1 MARQALNTYLEPHQK
16 ASLERIA
23 RRKRVSQAAVVR
35 EAIAEYVVRHDGE
48 HTGRSAADAW
58 AALLGG
64 SYDGDGT
71 RNDPDDIYR

>member
-1 MARQALNTYLEPHQK
+1 MARQALNTYLEPDQK
-16 ASLERIA
+16 ATLERIA
-23 RRKRVSQAAVVR
+23 RRKRVSQATVVR

-48 HTGRSAADAW
+48 PTRGSVADAW

-64 SYDGDGT
+64 SYDGNGK